1 LIFCWLAGWMAC
13 LLACVSLQDEGQA
26 WYAQNGKANS
36 DKGEKRAGGK
46 IPSVLVKEKEPF
58 WCWVW

>member
-1 LIFCWLAGWMAC
+1 MAC